1 MIDEQLLT
9 TLMIFLIKQ
18 MRAAAILLAIG
29 CVFKGLSEV
38 FEQVEERWRESVV
51 GDPVEYFDIETG
63 EFMFSDLDCRVVE
76 EHFYDVRV
84 PAFAEWI
91 KPQFFVSAFLL
102 KASIFPWI

>member
-9 TLMIFLIKQ
+9 TLTIFLIKQ

-29 CVFKGLSEV
+29 CVCKGLSEV
-38 FEQVEERWRESVV
+38 FEQVEERWRDSVV

-63 EFMFSDLDCRVVE
+63 EFMFSDSDCRVVE
-76 EHFYDVRV
+76 EHLFDVRL
-84 PAFAEWI
+84 PAFTKWI